1 MHVMYCDDML
11 LKTDP
16 CPQPCLVIRIDLNT
30 TRIEKL
36 SDCKV
41 WLSSLLDT
49 CSWDMACMG
58 AILSAKM
65 SSQQEQRNVK
75 ESHTEE
81 AEPNQAQVDETEQV
95 PAAEQDVDQTAQTPE
110 EGKSYA
116 DAAAEESL
124 KVSKDEQDEVMQKL
138 GADSTLEA
146 SAEGEELKVRPK
158 EL

>member
-1 MHVMYCDDML
+1 
-11 LKTDP
+11 
-16 CPQPCLVIRIDLNT
+16 
-30 TRIEKL
+30 
-36 SDCKV
+36 
-41 WLSSLLDT
+41 
-49 CSWDMACMG
+49 
-58 AILSAKM
+58 M

-158 EL
+158 ELWITQATASERAMLSVQRPEAFSVSLTPEGLWSWDLHHSAFYGTTIFGGHRE